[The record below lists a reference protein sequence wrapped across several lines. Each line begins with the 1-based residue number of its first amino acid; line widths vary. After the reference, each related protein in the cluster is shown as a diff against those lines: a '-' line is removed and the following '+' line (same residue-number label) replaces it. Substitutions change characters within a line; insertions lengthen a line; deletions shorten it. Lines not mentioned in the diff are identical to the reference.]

1 MAVKMADEKVQMK
14 AEMKAESTV
23 EWMDYP

>member
-1 MAVKMADEKVQMK
+1 MAVKMADKKVQMN

-23 EWMDYP
+23 EWKEYP